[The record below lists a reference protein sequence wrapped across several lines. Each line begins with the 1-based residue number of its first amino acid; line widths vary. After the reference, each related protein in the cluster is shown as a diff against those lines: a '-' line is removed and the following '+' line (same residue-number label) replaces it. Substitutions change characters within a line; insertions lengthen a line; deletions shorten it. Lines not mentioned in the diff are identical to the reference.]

1 MGWAFVITMIYLS
14 ESLLAIIHCKTCTNN
29 YPVATWSCPVSLQ
42 YWKHASPLIMPHHSV
57 AGRPRDG
64 RQPMSEL
71 TAMKE
76 TWRRNATQMHGRWCP
91 GMEEWPWLRGWKAD
105 RQQLFLLCF
114 VCESVHAIMGIL
126 LSELDSCPDVEALS
140 CLVKL
145 KLTLARNGACIYTA
159 HSSFDMR
166 TASRYQS
173 LGCLCVVF
181 RCWYY

>member
-1 MGWAFVITMIYLS
+1 MDVNVPEW
-14 ESLLAIIHCKTCTNN
+14 K
-29 YPVATWSCPVSLQ
+29 SC
-42 YWKHASPLIMPHHSV
+42 HDCE
-57 AGRPRDG
+57 AGKQTG
-64 RQPMSEL
+64 SS
-71 TAMKE
+71 
-76 TWRRNATQMHGRWCP
+76 
-91 GMEEWPWLRGWKAD
+91 
-105 RQQLFLLCF
+105 LFLLCF

-173 LGCLCVVF
+173 LGVSVL
-181 RCWYY
+181 YSDIDIISYSN